1 MRKIPNF
8 IPLQT
13 ALIDD
18 IRIKRLNKD
27 HLNCSGLGI
36 LVGLLFYLLKSP
48 NQTCSY
54 DEIDIIADELRA
66 SIPIIQTV
74 IEKYKLFEI
83 TENSNGKKFFSPMLN
98 NSLEPYFNICEINK
112 VRSDLATIKRK
123 EKLKKQREEL
133 EQLEINLNNILK
145 IESSGLNSPNVI
157 QSNIIQSNVI
167 KNNSSSSYNFSWENE
182 KDFEE
187 FFNYIKENTREVI
200 KSDRFYKNTL
210 LQKLKSGDRKTLEN
224 WKNFIAYKK
233 ENENIDFIRRI
244 ENLSGKQILLNNQYR
259 YIEGIEIIKNLEDI
273 ESIELK
279 TRYFDGNVMDDI
291 KELFTIKYHQLTE
304 IEKYIKEENSS

>member
-1 MRKIPNF
+1 MNKKIPNF

-123 EKLKKQREEL
+123 EKIKKQKEEL
-133 EQLEINLNNILK
+133 ELKQLELNLNNSLK
-145 IESSGLNSPNVI
+145 IESSGLNSPNI
-157 QSNIIQSNVI
+157 IYSNLIEFNSIE
-167 KNNSSSSYNFSWENE
+167 NNSSSSHIFSWENE

-200 KSDRFYKNTL
+200 KSDKYYKNTL
-210 LQKLKSGDRKTLEN
+210 LQNIKNGDSKTLEN
-224 WKNFIAYKK
+224 WNDFLAYKK
-233 ENENIDFIRRI
+233 ENEKRTFIRRI
-244 ENLSGKQILLNNQYR
+244 ENLESEQILYQNQYR
-259 YIEGIEIIKNLEDI
+259 YISKIEIFEHLEEFKI
-273 ESIELK
+273 TTSHFEINHLISCK
-279 TRYFDGNVMDDI
+279 FS
-291 KELFTIKYHQLTE
+291 QLEE
-304 IEKYIKEENSS
+304 IEKLIKKENSF

>member
-1 MRKIPNF
+1 MNKKIPNF

-123 EKLKKQREEL
+123 EKIKKQKEEL
-133 EQLEINLNNILK
+133 ELKQLELNLNNSLK
-145 IESSGLNSPNVI
+145 IESSGLNSPNI
-157 QSNIIQSNVI
+157 IYSNLIEFNSIE
-167 KNNSSSSYNFSWENE
+167 NNSSSSHIFSWENE

-200 KSDRFYKNTL
+200 KSDKYYKNTL
-210 LQKLKSGDRKTLEN
+210 LQNIKNGDSKTLEN
-224 WKNFIAYKK
+224 WNDFLAYKK
-233 ENENIDFIRRI
+233 ENEKRAFIRRI
-244 ENLSGKQILLNNQYR
+244 ENLESEQILYQNQYR
-259 YIEGIEIIKNLEDI
+259 YISKIEIFEHLEEFKI
-273 ESIELK
+273 ITSHFEINHLISCK
-279 TRYFDGNVMDDI
+279 FS
-291 KELFTIKYHQLTE
+291 QLEE
-304 IEKYIKEENSS
+304 IEKLIKKENSF

>member
-1 MRKIPNF
+1 MNKKIPNF

-98 NSLEPYFNICEINK
+98 NSLAPYFEICETNRIRGEISAQK
-112 VRSDLATIKRK
+112 KKIKN
-123 EKLKKQREEL
+123 QQQIEEL
-133 EQLEINLNNILK
+133 KQLKFNLK
-145 IESSGLNSPNVI
+145 IEPNELNST
-157 QSNIIQSNVI
+157 NIIYSNLI
-167 KNNSSSSYNFSWENE
+167 QFNSIENNSSSSHNFSWENK

-200 KSDRFYKNTL
+200 KNDRYYKNTL
-210 LQKLKSGDRKTLEN
+210 LQNLKNRDIKTLEN
-224 WKNFIAYKK
+224 WNDFIAYKK
-233 ENENIDFIRRI
+233 ENEKKAFIRRI
-244 ENLSGKQILLNNQYR
+244 ENLECKQIFYLDCYR
-259 YIEGIEIIKNLEDI
+259 YISKVEIFEHLEEFKLTTSYFDKKEINHLISCKFSQLEDI
-273 ESIELK
+273 EKL
-279 TRYFDGNVMDDI
+279 I
-291 KELFTIKYHQLTE
+291 KK
-304 IEKYIKEENSS
+304 ENSF